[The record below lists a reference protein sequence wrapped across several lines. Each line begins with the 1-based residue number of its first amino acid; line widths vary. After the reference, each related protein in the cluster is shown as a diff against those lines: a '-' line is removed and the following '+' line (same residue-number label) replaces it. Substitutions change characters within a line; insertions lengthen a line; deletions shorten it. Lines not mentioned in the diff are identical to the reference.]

1 MRTRP
6 TRALSMIESMPW
18 NKNVMVVLAHDRTQ
32 PATTRLETTREWQ
45 LWQLRR
51 CHKSV
56 ITKLKCNVNVTVRA
70 ALKTAPSGRTGPGP
84 VRPWSY
90 WYTTGD
96 ERLVGPNIITIV
108 PLRPLQCHFGG
119 TQESGS
125 EYVRIHAADR
135 TVACNPGDAPNSTT
149 LGSTTTS
156 QADNI
161 IDIRI

>member
-18 NKNVMVVLAHDRTQ
+18 NKSVMVVLAHDRTQ

-51 CHKSV
+51 CHKSA
-56 ITKLKCNVNVTVRA
+56 ITKLKFNVNVTVRA

-96 ERLVGPNIITIV
+96 ERLVGPNIMVV
-108 PLRPLQCHFGG
+108 PLRPLHFGG
-119 TQESGS
+119 AEESGF
-125 EYVRIHAADR
+125 EYVRIHAADG
-135 TVACNPGDAPNSTT
+135 TVACNPRDVPSSTT
-149 LGSTTTS
+149 LGSTTT
-156 QADNI
+156 AHAGTG
-161 IDIRI
+161 IRI